1 MARYGGIDWH
11 ANNRVMA
18 LLDAHDQVVA
28 ETRLSNDLHTILAY
42 WAP

>member
-1 MARYGGIDWH
+1 
-11 ANNRVMA
+11 MA

-42 WAP
+42 